1 HSPPRAGERTQESWL
16 PSSPPQP
23 TSPHSP
29 PRAGERTQESWLPSS
44 PPQPTSPHSP
54 PRARREPRSP
64 GSQPPCSNPPTPQ
77 RWKEP
82 SLFPSLPRSRPR
94 RPPRSPHFGALGAP
108 GPAAPRKSQWWGAR
122 RLLAL
127 IGWGRAG
134 DPGPAPGQGLFSR
147 VSQVPQYLSP
157 HQPPADIPEH
167 FQICFNF
174 ARHLFDLCVVTLLC
188 ACSPAFRL
196 LLDILGF
203 RGPLKVWLH
212 GLATFLVTTYGMY
225 LALWLVQKY
234 LLQFACLYGF
244 LQTLVLCVSI
254 RAAEEEENGGGP
266 AGLDPGGGAEAERTE

>member
-1 HSPPRAGERTQESWL
+1 R
-16 PSSPPQP
+16 PSSPEAPPPAQ
-23 TSPHSP
+23 SPAP
-29 PRAGERTQESWLPSS
+29 LPATL
-44 PPQPTSPHSP
+44 PAAAPHT
-54 PRARREPRSP
+54 R
-64 GSQPPCSNPPTPQ
+64 GV
-77 RWKEP
+77 
-82 SLFPSLPRSRPR
+82 
-94 RPPRSPHFGALGAP
+94 LGAP
-108 GPAAPRKSQWWGAR
+108 DPAARPDGSSHGAR
-122 RLLAL
+122 SPPAPSRSERAKN
-127 IGWGRAG
+127 GGVGAVCSGGGRAG
-134 DPGPAPGQGLFSR
+134 FGGCHFPHPGEFGGETHPLCCFVGAGGLGRARTSGAVALKR
-147 VSQVPQYLSP
+147 I
-157 HQPPADIPEH
+157 PPRFREGLIFWEGCEPLLPSLTMGADIPEH

-254 RAAEEEENGGGP
+254 RAAEEEGQSGG
-266 AGLDPGGGAEAERTE
+266 DPGGVDPSSGAEAERTE